1 MPLALSQLPLIAAGS
16 MISLAG
22 LWLLARR
29 RFSRK
34 PEPLHI
40 TSSGDNKWLSEPT
53 RLTCGLILLILGYH
67 LIIWAFP
74 AYLTAVQLKREL
86 WYVWI
91 LIGMIAIAGSILMD
105 TVDRKNDGA
114 GGDTLP

>member
-1 MPLALSQLPLIAAGS
+1 MPLAFSQLPLIATGS
-16 MISLAG
+16 VASFVG

-34 PEPLHI
+34 SEPLHI
-40 TSSGDNKWLSEPT
+40 TSSGDAKRLSEPT

-74 AYLTAVQLKREL
+74 TSLTAVQLKREL

-91 LIGMIAIAGSILMD
+91 LIGILAIAGSILMD

-114 GGDTLP
+114 GGDTRP

>member
-1 MPLALSQLPLIAAGS
+1 MPLALSQFPLITAGS
-16 MISLAG
+16 VISLAG
-22 LWLLARR
+22 LWILLRR
-29 RFSRK
+29 RFSRTS
-34 PEPLHI
+34 EPLHI
-40 TSSGDNKWLSEPT
+40 ANSGESKRLSEPT

-91 LIGMIAIAGSILMD
+91 LIGLIAITGSIFMD
-105 TVDRKNDGA
+105 WVDRKNDGA
-114 GGDTLP
+114 GGDTPS

>member
-29 RFSRK
+29 RFCRK